1 MQDRI
6 KGGGGVL
13 PDRASAEGGDHV
25 PSGSC
30 KKDLI
35 RRKEDVGKRK
45 EDVKISNNKIR

>member
-30 KKDLI
+30 KKDSI
-35 RRKEDVGKRK
+35 RRKEDV
-45 EDVKISNNKIR
+45 N